1 MKTLKLEVGKT
12 YRSRE
17 GEEVKIVGMGNKG
30 WDYWEGSNGEWY
42 YEGGKWSYVTKE
54 HPEDLIEEVTATRH
68 TFDIPDG
75 VKKVYVVYQENGF
88 GGSEVAEIFSSRNI
102 AREYVIDEI
111 FGKNQAYKNKTE
123 NVLNNCAD
131 QFIHEHDVLFN
142 WR

>member
-1 MKTLKLEVGKT
+1 V
-12 YRSRE
+12 
-17 GEEVKIVGMGNKG
+17 
-30 WDYWEGSNGEWY
+30 
-42 YEGGKWSYVTKE
+42 
-54 HPEDLIEEVTATRH
+54 
-68 TFDIPDG
+68 
-75 VKKVYVVYQENGF
+75 
-88 GGSEVAEIFSSRNI
+88 FSSRGI